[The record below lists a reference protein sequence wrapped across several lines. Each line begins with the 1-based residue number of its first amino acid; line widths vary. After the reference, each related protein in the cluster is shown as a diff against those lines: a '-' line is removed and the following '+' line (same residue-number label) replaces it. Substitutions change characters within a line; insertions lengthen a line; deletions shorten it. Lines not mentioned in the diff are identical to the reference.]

1 MNSYVKSYGM
11 FSAKGN
17 EVVQSVVDIAR
28 NCSWNW
34 FQVEAFMRVIAADDA
49 KGENQY
55 QEITDT
61 VVREAVYVELNFH
74 HSH

>member
-1 MNSYVKSYGM
+1 MKSYGM

-17 EVVQSVVDIAR
+17 EIVQQVVDMSR
-28 NCSWNW
+28 ELKWNW